1 MNKYIL
7 LSLFSLYI
15 PAAQAETCEG
25 LLGSEN
31 YAKAAEIGRTDKN
44 FAGLMCLGK
53 VLSAQ
58 NKHNDALQSFTDAE
72 NTAANGFEQV
82 MAVIFQARANRD
94 AGQTQQAYSQYQRGF
109 ELAVT
114 HKIRQGQLV
123 VLNEPGQMLLD
134 AHDSKAALERFQ
146 KASPLAANDNE
157 RAEVDEL
164 MAAAYRQLADYDH
177 AVEYQL
183 RGTNLERRSGDLN
196 HYLYATLELA
206 AIRTEAKE
214 YNAAQK
220 NIEEALDQAKSANS
234 SYWQAKTLLYQGRLE
249 KAKGNANQAAVLFN
263 QASTL
268 AATVGEPSLI
278 GDISQELKQGK

>member
-134 AHDSKAALERFQ
+134 AHDSKIGTNSKEESVGTAT
-146 KASPLAANDNE
+146 PP
-157 RAEVDEL
+157 VI
-164 MAAAYRQLADYDH
+164 YRRTSLQLAEENCYNDKNT
-177 AVEYQL
+177 QL
-183 RGTNLERRSGDLN
+183 TFRSSCVFL
-196 HYLYATLELA
+196 
-206 AIRTEAKE
+206 
-214 YNAAQK
+214 
-220 NIEEALDQAKSANS
+220 S
-234 SYWQAKTLLYQGRLE
+234 
-249 KAKGNANQAAVLFN
+249 KGIP
-263 QASTL
+263 ASR
-268 AATVGEPSLI
+268 
-278 GDISQELKQGK
+278 Q